1 MARRLLVSDPMLL
14 QLDTAQA
21 RILEE
26 VLEVAR
32 RELMIESARTDS
44 HDFREDLHTRE
55 DRIEEIL
62 AQMQAAR
69 NCHSWAP
76 ARQP

>member
-1 MARRLLVSDPMLL
+1 MLL

-32 RELMIESARTDS
+32 RELMIESARADG
-44 HDFREDLHTRE
+44 HDFREELHARE

-62 AQMQAAR
+62 AQMQSAR
-69 NCHSWAP
+69 NCHSWTP
-76 ARQP
+76 TH